1 VLGGPGD
8 LGCTLLI
15 EIDDPDER
23 AVKLSAWPQIR
34 RHDECKQSEGA
45 EGRPEH
51 TPEWPKTERWGVE
64 GEEQRQEIAPQSRS
78 GRNGAHDA
86 GRN

>member
-1 VLGGPGD
+1 LATRSRLLAGGHPSVN
-8 LGCTLLI
+8 
-15 EIDDPDER
+15 R
-23 AVKLSAWPQIR
+23 VSSPQIR

-86 GRN
+86 GRK